1 VYRAAKRVGASNKL
15 AKEIANKI
23 EVNAF
28 DGITTKE
35 IYKQVRAL
43 LHKQTPVAAIR
54 FSLKEAMRKMGPAG
68 FYFEKFIAAMYEEA
82 GYAVKINQIVAG
94 KCIRDYEIDFICE
107 RASEMQKQV
116 FASPSERNKCRVKT
130 PIIAK
135 KVSESRTLPT
145 ALKMG
150 ECKYRNKPGDKVD
163 MTIALANH
171 ARFLD
176 IKNGV
181 FLNKKQ
187 FNGANAKS
195 VIVTNAKFSG
205 HAIKYSECMGVEL
218 LGWHYP
224 AGNGLER
231 LIDKHQL
238 YPVTILPSLNKHFAT
253 VFAQKDIMFVKDIAG
268 VEPSVLARKVGVPIN
283 RITRIV
289 KEAEL
294 LLT

>member
-1 VYRAAKRVGASNKL
+1 VYMVKIPYIINQRGEREPLSVKKVYRAAKRVGASNKL

-23 EVNAF
+23 EREAI
-28 DGITTKE
+28 DGMTTAE
-35 IYKQVRAL
+35 IYKHVRAL
-43 LHKQTPVAAIR
+43 LHKQIPVAAIR

-68 FYFEKFIAAMYEEA
+68 FYFEKFIGAVYEEA

-94 KCIRDYEIDFICE
+94 KCIKDYEIDLI
-107 RASEMQKQV
+107 ASKIT
-116 FASPSERNKCRVKT
+116 PSGTVKAG
-130 PIIAK
+130 I
-135 KVSESRTLPT
+135 
-145 ALKMG
+145 LKMG

-176 IKNGV
+176 IQNGA

-187 FNGANAKS
+187 FNGLAAKS

-224 AGNGLER
+224 QGDGLEM

-238 YPVTILPSLNKHFAT
+238 YPITILPSLNRHLAE
-253 VFAQKDIMFVKDIAG
+253 VFAQKDIMLVKDIAG
-268 VEPSVLARKVGVPIN
+268 MSVSALARKVGVPSSRVVGIA
-283 RITRIV
+283 R
-289 KEAEL
+289 EAEL

>member
-1 VYRAAKRVGASNKL
+1 MVKIPYIINKRGERELFSSKKIYRATKGAGASDKL
-15 AKEIANKI
+15 AKEIVHKI
-23 EVNAF
+23 ESIVS
-28 DGITTKE
+28 DGTRTVD
-35 IYKQVRAL
+35 IYKEVRRIL
-43 LHKQTPVAAIR
+43 QRETPVSAMR

-68 FYFEKFIAAMYEEA
+68 FYFEKFIGAMYEKA

-94 KCIRDYEIDFICE
+94 KCIRDYEIDFI
-107 RASEMQKQV
+107 ASKV
-116 FASPSERNKCRVKT
+116 TPSGTVK
-130 PIIAK
+130 AG
-135 KVSESRTLPT
+135 L
-145 ALKMG
+145 LKMG

-176 IKNGV
+176 IKKGV
-181 FLNKKQ
+181 YLNKKQ
-187 FNGANAKS
+187 FNGLNTKS

-224 AGNGLER
+224 AGDGLER

-238 YPVTILPSLNKHFAT
+238 YPVTILPSLDRHLAE
-253 VFAQKDIMFVKDIAG
+253 VFAQKDIMLVKDIAG
-268 VEPSVLARKVGVPIN
+268 VSVAVLAKKVGMPTS
-283 RITRIV
+283 RITGLA